1 MSGDADALLF
11 GDALGCEDRLPLAF
25 APGARPGEHWRGQ
38 ATLLLRALALF
49 DESREA
55 DCDDADPQRAE
66 LHRIEAKVDVVI
78 ALLGTLLGDRAAALP
93 VVALRWSRI
102 GVRLRATHPPAVA
115 DGCLRLQPDA
125 RLPQVIELPVRVV
138 ATRSE
143 PEGDC
148 TAWVRFVGVDETLE
162 AALERHVFRR
172 HRRQVAEARRG
183 VAA

>member
-1 MSGDADALLF
+1 MSHDADDLLF
-11 GDALGCEDRLPLAF
+11 GDALGCEERLPLAF
-25 APGARPGEHWRGQ
+25 APGARPGDHWRGQ

-49 DESREA
+49 DESR
-55 DCDDADPQRAE
+55 DGDGDDADPQRLD
-66 LHRIEAKVDVVI
+66 LHRIEAKLDVVI
-78 ALLGTLLGDRAAALP
+78 ALLGTVLGDRAAALP
-93 VVALRWSRI
+93 AVALRWSRV
-102 GVRLRATHPPAVA
+102 GVRFRAAHAPAVA
-115 DGCLRLQPDA
+115 DGCLRVQPDA

-143 PEGDC
+143 ADGEC
-148 TAWVRFVGVDETLE
+148 TAWVRFVGLDEALE